1 MKRIAFVATREPE
14 YSRVAITKRELNR
27 FYELDQFV
35 CSSKSYP
42 LRMIVIA
49 FKLLLSWMTFRLR
62 KNEAIF
68 VGFLAQPI
76 LPLVRLL
83 YRGPIVS
90 DAYFSLYDAMV
101 NDLSLIHI

>member
-14 YSRVAITKRELNR
+14 YSRVAITRRELSR

-49 FKLLLSWMTFRLR
+49 FKL
-62 KNEAIF
+62 
-68 VGFLAQPI
+68 
-76 LPLVRLL
+76 
-83 YRGPIVS
+83 
-90 DAYFSLYDAMV
+90 
-101 NDLSLIHI
+101 

>member
-27 FYELDQFV
+27 FYELNQFV

-68 VGFLAQPI
+68 VGFLRSRSCLWFDYYTEAPSSRTPI
-76 LPLVRLL
+76 FHFTTRWLM
-83 YRGPIVS
+83 I
-90 DAYFSLYDAMV
+90 
-101 NDLSLIHI
+101 NKK